1 MILNLWF
8 IGGRQ
13 GMPRLYRSYN
23 IFLFILSGYERNLG
37 GFLVEYRL
45 AQNQSLLVYIPYNPK
60 NRLAKGVRT

>member
-8 IGGRQ
+8 IGEDRACPVSTGRTI
-13 GMPRLYRSYN
+13 YSW
-23 IFLFILSGYERNLG
+23 LFLSGYERNLG
-37 GFLVEYRL
+37 GFLVKHRL

>member
-1 MILNLWF
+1 MGCI
-8 IGGRQ
+8 I
-13 GMPRLYRSYN
+13 YSC
-23 IFLFILSGYERNLG
+23 LFLSGYERDLG

>member
-1 MILNLWF
+1 MSFKLLSAV
-8 IGGRQ
+8 GDGACSVSTSRT
-13 GMPRLYRSYN
+13 MHSC
-23 IFLFILSGYERNLG
+23 LFGYERNLG